1 MLLIRIAVAAD
12 QSKICS
18 LFEQML
24 KSIYHTDTVQGYEK
38 GYLDKFWS
46 GGEDRIYVAEDD
58 EIRAFLSVEVYREN
72 DAYLYLDDF
81 SVAEDYRNRGIGTE
95 LLKTAERYAEEL
107 GISSILLHV
116 EKTNESALRFYE
128 RAGYAKHGDDGNRY
142 LLKKTAG

>member
-1 MLLIRIAVAAD
+1 MMHIRIAVAAD

-81 SVAEDYRNRGIGTE
+81 SVAEDYRNR
-95 LLKTAERYAEEL
+95 
-107 GISSILLHV
+107 
-116 EKTNESALRFYE
+116 ESARSC
-128 RAGYAKHGDDGNRY
+128 
-142 LLKKTAG
+142 